1 MSQTVPITVIGSKF
15 RIEPWTTILRDGG
28 ITVTPPD
35 GVTGI
40 AAAVC
45 LGTVAQL
52 PEQFMVVWVR
62 PSPFEDAMTD
72 AHLGIGRKPA
82 ELTSAAFHA
91 LDHGLRVVGVVGEV
105 TSSPRET
112 AAELR
117 QLLAAAKV
125 PEPA

>member
-1 MSQTVPITVIGSKF
+1 MSQTIPVTVIGSRF

-28 ITVTPPD
+28 FTVTPPD
-35 GVTGI
+35 EVTGI

-52 PEQFMVVWVR
+52 PERFMVVWVR
-62 PSPFEDAMTD
+62 PSPFEDASTD
-72 AHLGIGRKPA
+72 AHLRIGRCDPQ
-82 ELTSAAFHA
+82 EVSAAFHA
-91 LDHGLRVVGVVGEV
+91 LDRGLRVVGVVGEV

-117 QLLAAAKV
+117 TLLVTAQVPAA
-125 PEPA
+125 

>member
-1 MSQTVPITVIGSKF
+1 MSQPIPVTLIGSKF
-15 RIEPWTTILRDGG
+15 RAEPWTTILRDGG
-28 ITVTPPD
+28 VAVTPPD
-35 GVTGI
+35 EVTGI

-72 AHLGIGRKPA
+72 AHLRIGRRDPQ
-82 ELTSAAFHA
+82 EVSAAFHA

-117 QLLAAAKV
+117 NLLATAQVRAA
-125 PEPA
+125 